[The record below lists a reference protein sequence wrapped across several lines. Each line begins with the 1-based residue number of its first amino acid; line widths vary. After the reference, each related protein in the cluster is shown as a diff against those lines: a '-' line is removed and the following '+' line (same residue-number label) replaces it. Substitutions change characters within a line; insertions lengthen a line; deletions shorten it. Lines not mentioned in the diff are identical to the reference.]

1 MHFDVQIFIELILA
15 TLVGVGNG
23 VAIDTMKAQRKV
35 FRQKRELVALLLEA
49 FVLLKSSNDSTLLRR
64 SNLRLG
70 LRQ

>member
-49 FVLLKSSNDSTLLRR
+49 FVLLKSSNDST
-64 SNLRLG
+64 
-70 LRQ
+70 